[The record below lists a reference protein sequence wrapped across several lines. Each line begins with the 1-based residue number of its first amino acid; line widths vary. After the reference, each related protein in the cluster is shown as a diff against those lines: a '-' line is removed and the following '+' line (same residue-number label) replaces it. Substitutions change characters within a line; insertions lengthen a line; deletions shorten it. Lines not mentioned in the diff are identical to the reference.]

1 MNTKI
6 CTSIKQ
12 SKKLIELKVDV
23 NTADMTYVSMK
34 DYGENTYHLTVGKT
48 DVDWAKDEL
57 GNLNWN
63 DVYEKY
69 IPTWSLSALMN
80 ILPSNFTEVGKYSTT
95 KYEIHIRKYKFTDD
109 SDLYQIAYG
118 NYKLYEDGS
127 SSWKDMINTGEKKEL
142 LDAAFEMVCWLK
154 ENNKI

>member
-1 MNTKI
+1 MKRI
-6 CTSIKQ
+6 CTSIDQ
-12 SKKLIELKVDV
+12 SKKLIELGVDV

-48 DVDWAKDEL
+48 DVNWAKDEL

-69 IPTWSLSALMN
+69 IPAWSLSSLMN
-80 ILPSNFTEVGKYSTT
+80 LLPSEFTEVGKYSTT
-95 KYEIHIRKYKFTDD
+95 IYEIKIRKYNLIEDVN
-109 SDLYQIAYG
+109 LHQIAYG
-118 NYKLYEDGS
+118 NYKFYEDGNS
-127 SSWKDMINTGEKKEL
+127 YWKDMINTGEKEDL